1 MTPEAATAPHPPR
14 RLEPPTPRVAL
25 VIAAAVVVG
34 VFLYLGR
41 HALTPF
47 IIGALLVYILDP
59 AVGFLSRVRIGKRT
73 IPRGLAVLLVYIA
86 TFFIVV
92 EAFALLLG
100 PLISQAVEYLR
111 DLPRLIASLDAI
123 LAQLASFYRSLELP
137 PQIRDFIDSALEDLG
152 SGAGQI
158 DFGSLLPIART
169 LLGTAAGFFGF
180 LIIPIW
186 AFYILRDRVR
196 LTERL
201 ATSLP
206 PSWRD
211 DVWSVLT
218 IIERVFGRWIRA
230 QLLLGVIVGAVT
242 WLGLMLLGWLVDP
255 RFQDFAV
262 LLAVIAGILELLPII
277 GPILSMI
284 PTLLVAL
291 TTQDP
296 VVGIVAVVIL
306 YTAIQQV
313 EGAVLVPWIQGD
325 AVQLHPSVVIFVLI
339 VGGSI
344 AGLLGAILAIPI
356 TAAGMAV
363 YRYLFHRLSDDL
375 PPGEAMP
382 VGGEARP
389 PNTDVGADRPPTAP
403 DGAEDATD
411 QDAQRSRS
419 LGEAAR
425 TPAHGES

>member
-1 MTPEAATAPHPPR
+1 MTMNAAAPHPPR

-25 VIAAAVVVG
+25 VVATAILVG
-34 VFLYLGR
+34 VLLYLGR

-47 IIGALLVYILDP
+47 IVGALIVYILDP
-59 AVGFLSRVRIGKRT
+59 AVGFLARLRYGRFH
-73 IPRGLAVLLVYIA
+73 IPRGLAVLIVYIA
-86 TFFIVV
+86 TFVIVV
-92 EAFALLLG
+92 EGLALLLG
-100 PLISQAVEYLR
+100 PLVSQALEYVR
-111 DLPRLIASLDAI
+111 DLPRLMQSLDAL
-123 LAQLASFYRSLELP
+123 LAELAMFYRSLELP
-137 PQIRDFIDSALEDLG
+137 PQIREFIDSALADLG

-196 LTERL
+196 LTERF
-201 ATSLP
+201 AASLP
-206 PSWRD
+206 ATWRP
-211 DVWSVLT
+211 DVWAILS

-230 QLLLGVIVGAVT
+230 QLLLGVIVGVVT
-242 WLGLMLLGWLVDP
+242 WLGLMALGWLIDP

-296 VVGIVAVVIL
+296 VIGLISVVVL
-306 YTAIQQV
+306 YTAIQQI

-344 AGLLGAILAIPI
+344 AGLMGAILAIPL

-363 YRYLFHRLSDDL
+363 YRYLFHRLSDDV
-375 PPGEAMP
+375 PPSEAVP
-382 VGGEARP
+382 IGGEPDIPVEAG
-389 PNTDVGADRPPTAP
+389 DDAADGPGNADEKDEPDTSP
-403 DGAEDATD
+403 DG
-411 QDAQRSRS
+411 R
-419 LGEAAR
+419 AR
-425 TPAHGES
+425 

>member
-1 MTPEAATAPHPPR
+1 MTQADAAPHPPR

-25 VIAAAVVVG
+25 VIATAVLVG
-34 VFLYLGR
+34 VLLYLGR

-59 AVGFLSRVRIGKRT
+59 AVGLVARIRIGGRT
-73 IPRGLAVLLVYIA
+73 MPRGLAVLIVYII

-92 EAFALLLG
+92 EGLALLLS
-100 PLISQAVEYLR
+100 PLISQLISYVR
-111 DLPRLIASLDAI
+111 DLPRLLESLDAL
-123 LAQLASFYRSLELP
+123 LAELSRYYTSLDLP
-137 PQIRDFIDSALEDLG
+137 APIRAFIDSALEDLG
-152 SGAGQI
+152 SGAGEI

-169 LLGTAAGFFGF
+169 LVGTAAGFFGF

-201 ATSLP
+201 AGSLP
-206 PSWRD
+206 ASWRP
-211 DVWSVLT
+211 DVWAVLS

-230 QLLLGVIVGAVT
+230 QLVLGVIVGVST
-242 WLGLMLLGWLVDP
+242 WVGLMLLGWLVDP

-262 LLAVIAGILELLPII
+262 LLAVLAGILELLPII
-277 GPILSMI
+277 GPIISMI

-296 VVGIVAVVIL
+296 LVGIVAVLVL
-306 YTAIQQV
+306 YTLIQQV
-313 EGAVLVPWIQGD
+313 ESAVLVPWIQGD
-325 AVQLHPSVVIFVLI
+325 AVQLHPSVVIFALI

-344 AGLLGAILAIPI
+344 AGLIGAILSIPL

-363 YRYLFHRLSDDL
+363 YRYLFHRLSDDA
-375 PPGEAMP
+375 PPAEAIP
-382 VGGEARP
+382 IGDAAQPASEAQAAEQVAEPQRDDAPPSADSADGGPRP
-389 PNTDVGADRPPTAP
+389 ERADGP
-403 DGAEDATD
+403 
-411 QDAQRSRS
+411 
-419 LGEAAR
+419 
-425 TPAHGES
+425 